1 MPNERKYIDAEKL
14 NALLDDLCIT
24 DGIYDAI
31 QSLPAADV
39 TEVKHGKWSA
49 TGLCS
54 NCHKLFQGGYF
65 SYYCPNCG
73 TIMDGEK

>member
-39 TEVKHGKWSA
+39 TEVKHGN
-49 TGLCS
+49 GLQQDYVLIVT
-54 NCHKLFQGGYF
+54 NFFKVDIFHIIALTAAQ
-65 SYYCPNCG
+65 
-73 TIMDGEK
+73 